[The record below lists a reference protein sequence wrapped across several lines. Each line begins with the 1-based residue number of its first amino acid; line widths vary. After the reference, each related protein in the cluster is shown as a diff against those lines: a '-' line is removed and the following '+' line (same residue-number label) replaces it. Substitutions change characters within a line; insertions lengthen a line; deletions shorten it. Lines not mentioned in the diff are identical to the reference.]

1 MFLRLSQVFLQGN
14 LDNDYQ
20 MAGRANYRWAP
31 GFITK
36 TAMQLSPGQ
45 SMVSIEND
53 YSGADFSA
61 SVKAMNP
68 SIMDNVITGTF
79 VGSYLQSV
87 APRLA
92 LGLEAMWQRP
102 AGSYGPTALLS
113 YAARY
118 KGDNWIGS
126 AQLLAQGGL
135 QASYWRRLSEKVEAG
150 MDLNLQFGSLGTA
163 AGGMMGM
170 PANEGVATIGAKYD
184 FRASSY
190 RAQIDSQGRVAC
202 LLDKGVAPAVR
213 LTFSGE
219 MDYMKV
225 RRVNDYSRSE
235 FLSDSLFRTK

>member
-1 MFLRLSQVFLQGN
+1 MT
-14 LDNDYQ
+14 
-20 MAGRANYRWAP
+20 GRANYRWTS

-36 TAMQLSPGQ
+36 TAMQLAPGQ

-53 YSGADFSA
+53 YSGADFTA
-61 SVKAMNP
+61 SLKAMNP
-68 SIMDNVITGTF
+68 SILDNAITGTF

-150 MDLNLQFGSLGTA
+150 MDLNLQFGSLGMA

-190 RAQIDSQGRVAC
+190 RAQMDSQGRVAC
-202 LLDKGVAPAVR
+202 LLDKSVAPAVR

-219 MDYMKV
+219 MDYAKV
-225 RRVNDYSRSE
+225 RCALNRTFCPIMSNS
-235 FLSDSLFRTK
+235 FFRTK

>member
-1 MFLRLSQVFLQGN
+1 MS
-14 LDNDYQ
+14 
-20 MAGRANYRWAP
+20 GRANYRWSP

-36 TAMQLSPGQ
+36 TAMQVAPGIGQ

-53 YSGADFSA
+53 YTGADFTA
-61 SVKAMNP
+61 SLKTMNP
-68 SIMDNVITGTF
+68 SILENVLTGTF

-87 APRLA
+87 TPGLA
-92 LGLEAMWQRP
+92 LGLETLWQRD
-102 AGSYGPTALLS
+102 AGAYGPTALLS

-135 QASYWRRLSEKVEAG
+135 QVSYWRRLSEKVEAG
-150 MDLNLQFGSLGTA
+150 MDLNLRYGSFGMA

-170 PANEGVATIGAKYD
+170 PINEGLATMGAKYD

-202 LLDKGVAPAVR
+202 LLDRSVAPAVR

-219 MDYMKV
+219 MDYSKV
-225 RRVNDYSRSE
+225 RKMETLAN
-235 FLSDSLFRTK
+235 L